1 MITAEILKNR
11 IVALVNEVINDE
23 NSELYKKFAQMA
35 NTTINSLIEEDN
47 ENDINW
53 DETEELFGTYDT
65 NGYITLDEN
74 VMYVAIDDR
83 VLNPGEEYT
92 LKYIDEYNHELE
104 SFDKI
109 TTFIA

>member
-1 MITAEILKNR
+1 MITTEILKNR
-11 IVALVNEVINDE
+11 IIALVNEVINDE
-23 NSELYKKFAQMA
+23 NSELYNKIAVMA
-35 NTTINSLIEEDN
+35 NTTINSLLEEDN

-74 VMYVAIDDR
+74 TLYANIDEKI
-83 VLNPGEEYT
+83 LNPGEEYT
-92 LKYIDEYNHELE
+92 LKYIDEYNHELP